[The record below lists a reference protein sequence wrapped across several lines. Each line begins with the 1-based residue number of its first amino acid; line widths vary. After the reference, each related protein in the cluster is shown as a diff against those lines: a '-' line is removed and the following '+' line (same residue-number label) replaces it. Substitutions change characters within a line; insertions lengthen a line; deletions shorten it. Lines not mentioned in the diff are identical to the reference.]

1 MTSFPDSISASVRDK
16 LEALSRHLEALG
28 SVIVCYSGGVD
39 SAFLLAASVR
49 TSAVRTIALTAASPS
64 LLGTE
69 LEDAKRFAA
78 SIGADHR
85 VVESREIEVEGY
97 QRNAVDRCFFCKTE
111 LYDIAERKRVE
122 WGVLHVLNGTNID
135 DLGDVRPGLVAAR
148 DHGVRSPLVDLG
160 FTKAD
165 VREGARALGL
175 ELWDKPAAA
184 CLSSRIAY
192 GTRVTRERLEMVG
205 ALETLL
211 GELGFRGHRVR
222 YHPAGPEGD
231 KALARVELS
240 PTDIA
245 RAATPEVREPLLRR
259 AEELGFLFVTLDLV
273 GYRMGSHNLSSSK
286 PKRTLN
292 VL

>member
-1 MTSFPDSISASVRDK
+1 MTNSVATSIHEK
-16 LEALSRHLEALG
+16 LHALSRRLEELG

-39 SAFLLAASVR
+39 SAFLLAAAVR
-49 TSAVRTIALTAASPS
+49 HARVRTIALTAASPS
-64 LLGTE
+64 LLASELTE
-69 LEDAKRFAA
+69 AKRFAA
-78 SIGADHR
+78 SVGADHR

-97 QRNAVDRCFFCKTE
+97 QRNETDRCFYCKTE
-111 LYDIAERKRVE
+111 LYEIAERKRVE
-122 WGVLHVLNGTNID
+122 WGIEHVLNGTNLD

-148 DHGVRSPLVDLG
+148 DHGVKSPLVELR

-205 ALETLL
+205 ALESLL

-222 YHPAGPEGD
+222 YHPVGPDGD
-231 KALARVELS
+231 KALARVEL
-240 PTDIA
+240 PPQDIA
-245 RAATPEVREPLLRR
+245 RAASAEVREPLLLR
-259 AEELGFLFVTLDLV
+259 AQELGFLFLTVDLA
-273 GYRMGSHNLSSSK
+273 GYRMGSHNLSTSRG
-286 PKRTLN
+286 KRALN